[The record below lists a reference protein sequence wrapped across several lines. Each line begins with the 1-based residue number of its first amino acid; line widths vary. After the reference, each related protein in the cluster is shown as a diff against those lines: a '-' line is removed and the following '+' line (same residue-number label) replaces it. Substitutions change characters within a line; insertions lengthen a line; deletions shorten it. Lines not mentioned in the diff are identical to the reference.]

1 MANFEQIDKARKV
14 LGLGNTA
21 TMEEIKQAYRRKS
34 LKYHPDKCKEKD
46 KPRCERMIKKIISAR
61 DVMLRYCAGY
71 RYSFD
76 ETEVRRNTTDKDNYE
91 SMKRFYDGWMT
102 NL

>member
-1 MANFEQIDKARKV
+1 MADFEQIDKARKV

-21 TMEEIKQAYRRKS
+21 TMKEIKQAYRRKS

-46 KPRCERMIKKIISAR
+46 KLRCERMIKKINAAKEM
-61 DVMLRYCAGY
+61 VMIYCAGY
-71 RYSFD
+71 DYSF
-76 ETEVRRNTTDKDNYE
+76 EEPEVKKNTMDMDQHE